1 VPAGLPHAYRV
12 ERPSRMLGVVSG
24 GFERFF
30 QHMGA
35 PTDVPGEQ
43 PPFVPDPPRMQAA
56 AQAHRMQ
63 FLRDVDWPDA

>member
-1 VPAGLPHAYRV
+1 MPAGLQHAYRV

-30 QHMGA
+30 QDMGA

-43 PPFVPDPPRMQAA
+43 PPFVPDLARMQAA
-56 AQAHRMQ
+56 AQEHRMQ